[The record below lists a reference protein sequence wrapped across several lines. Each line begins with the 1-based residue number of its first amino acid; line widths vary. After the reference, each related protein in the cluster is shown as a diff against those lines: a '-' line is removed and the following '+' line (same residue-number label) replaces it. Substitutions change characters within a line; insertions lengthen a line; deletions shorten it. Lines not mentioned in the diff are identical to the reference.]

1 MAEDQDKGQEETT
14 LQTENGLI
22 DGGFLTLEKAMG
34 VMEDLVICCCKT
46 MEHIIYHSI
55 IPHLNS
61 FNVLIENQHGFRSQH
76 SCVTQL
82 ISLLEDLSYSMD
94 HHQQTDVSLL
104 DFAKAFD
111 SVPHQRLL
119 VKLKHYGITNNIC
132 HWISTWLTQRSQ
144 QVVLDG
150 ASSESVSVQ
159 SGVPQGTVFGPL
171 MFLIYINDITES
183 ISSPL
188 RLFTDDC
195 ILYKTITT
203 EEDAVQLQNDLDHLF
218 AWAIKWQLHF
228 NVTKCII
235 MHFTR
240 SLSPILFNYKL
251 NDCNLTTS
259 GQHSYLGILL
269 DNKLSWSSHIKK
281 HSC

>member
-22 DGGFLTLEKAMG
+22 DVGFLTLEKAMG
-34 VMEDLVICCCKT
+34 VMDNLVICCCKT

-76 SCVTQL
+76 SCVIQL

-94 HHQQTDVSLL
+94 HHQQTDVILL

-119 VKLKHYGITNNIC
+119 VKLRHYGITNNIC

-159 SGVPQGTVFGPL
+159 SGVRTSRNCPW
-171 MFLIYINDITES
+171 S
-183 ISSPL
+183 
-188 RLFTDDC
+188 
-195 ILYKTITT
+195 
-203 EEDAVQLQNDLDHLF
+203 LD
-218 AWAIKWQLHF
+218 
-228 NVTKCII
+228 V
-235 MHFTR
+235 
-240 SLSPILFNYKL
+240 
-251 NDCNLTTS
+251 
-259 GQHSYLGILL
+259 
-269 DNKLSWSSHIKK
+269 SHI
-281 HSC
+281 HQ

>member
-1 MAEDQDKGQEETT
+1 MAEDQDKGQEEAT

-34 VMEDLVICCCKT
+34 VMEDLVIWCCKT

-61 FNVLIENQHGFRSQH
+61 FNVLIENQHRFRSQH

-94 HHQQTDVSLL
+94 HHQQTDVLLL

-119 VKLKHYGITNNIC
+119 VKLRHYGITNNIC
-132 HWISTWLTQRSQ
+132 HWISTWLTLRSQ

-159 SGVPQGTVFGPL
+159 SGV
-171 MFLIYINDITES
+171 
-183 ISSPL
+183 
-188 RLFTDDC
+188 
-195 ILYKTITT
+195 
-203 EEDAVQLQNDLDHLF
+203 EEDAVQLQNDLNHLF
-218 AWAIKWQLHF
+218 SWAIKWQLHF
-228 NVTKCII
+228 NVTKCTII
-235 MHFTR
+235 HFTR

-259 GQHSYLGILL
+259 GQHSYLGIINYLGHL
-269 DNKLSWSSHIKK
+269 T
-281 HSC
+281 